1 MIGNEPGK
9 RFDVLT
15 RLCYALRALP
25 PTNAIR
31 SEGGKRRII
40 RERTNRRTD
49 ERTNGR
55 TSKEARHGALVHV
68 RKRMRVTVVG
78 YVTYGRPWTRTLFR
92 GRKVAWEEKRAG
104 GRERYEEAEVRG
116 TEKERRWRA
125 GRKS

>member
-1 MIGNEPGK
+1 MLRVTRIATDKCDKK
-9 RFDVLT
+9 RSRQTAD
-15 RLCYALRALP
+15 YP
-25 PTNAIR
+25 
-31 SEGGKRRII
+31 
-40 RERTNRRTD
+40 RTD
-49 ERTNGR
+49 EQTNGR

-68 RKRMRVTVVG
+68 RKRMRVTMVG

-104 GRERYEEAEVRG
+104 GRERYGEAEVRG

>member
-1 MIGNEPGK
+1 ML
-9 RFDVLT
+9 RVT
-15 RLCYALRALP
+15 RVATDKCDK
-25 PTNAIR
+25 
-31 SEGGKRRII
+31 KRR
-40 RERTNRRTD
+40 RQTADYPRTDEQTNGRTD

-104 GRERYEEAEVRG
+104 GRERYGEAEVRG